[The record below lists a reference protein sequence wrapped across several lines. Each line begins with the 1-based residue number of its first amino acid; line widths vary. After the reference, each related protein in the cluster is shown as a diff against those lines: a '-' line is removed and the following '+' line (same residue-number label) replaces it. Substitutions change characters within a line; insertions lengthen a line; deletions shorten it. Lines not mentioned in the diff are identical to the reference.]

1 MESIFKY
8 IDANVDKWIGNLA
21 EAVAIRSVSTW
32 TETRPEV
39 ERMVHW
45 AGSRLEQLGATIEYC
60 DIGFQVVGR
69 VSDYW
74 L

>member
-8 IDANVDKWIGNLA
+8 IESNVDKWIENLT

-32 TETRPEV
+32 ADTRPEV

-45 AGSRLEQLGATIEYC
+45 TGTRLQQLGATVEYC
-60 DIGFQVVGR
+60 DVGLQVP
-69 VSDYW
+69 
-74 L
+74 